1 MILVFTAG
9 IALFTMC
16 AAFYAAHIGD
26 VFSTVMDI
34 IVCFVWAVICADAHV
49 DRLELEELKSR
60 IDRMLGETRR

>member
-1 MILVFTAG
+1 MILVFTAS

-16 AAFYAAHIGD
+16 AAFYAAHIGA

-49 DRLELEELKSR
+49 DRLELEELKAR
-60 IDRMLGETRR
+60 IRQNTG